1 MPVHEDARNTKRR
14 CDEKLII
21 GITSGEK
28 AHQAMFAQGAANVYA
43 RLRNKSRQFGRNP
56 PTWPLRRASD
66 FERCRHSQDPVRLQ
80 SGAGSRPCVLRM
92 LPIVVS
98 QMLSPT
104 FDSAP
109 LIRSYPHVGFSFT
122 NWAVRAT
129 VRSTVTCRLW
139 SPVFFFCDPGH
150 PVDWAPADDAS
161 AETMPVQ
168 RRQRERT
175 RCRSRSAAFD
185 RGSLR
190 SQRCFGAD
198 PRSAGSACGRIA
210 RSGQPVVFRDTQVT
224 AVALDT
230 TRR

>member
-1 MPVHEDARNTKRR
+1 MTVQWHLSNNMIPDSPLPSEYGDDEYGAFNCAGEQMPVHEDARNTKQR
-14 CDEKLII
+14 CDKRLII
-21 GITSGEK
+21 GKPLGGK
-28 AHQAMFAQGAANVYA
+28 AHQAILAEGAANVYA

-122 NWAVRAT
+122 NWAVR
-129 VRSTVTCRLW
+129 STVTCRLW
-139 SPVFFFCDPGH
+139 SPRFLL
-150 PVDWAPADDAS
+150 
-161 AETMPVQ
+161 
-168 RRQRERT
+168 
-175 RCRSRSAAFD
+175 
-185 RGSLR
+185 LR
-190 SQRCFGAD
+190 SGSSRGLG
-198 PRSAGSACGRIA
+198 PR
-210 RSGQPVVFRDTQVT
+210 
-224 AVALDT
+224 
-230 TRR
+230 